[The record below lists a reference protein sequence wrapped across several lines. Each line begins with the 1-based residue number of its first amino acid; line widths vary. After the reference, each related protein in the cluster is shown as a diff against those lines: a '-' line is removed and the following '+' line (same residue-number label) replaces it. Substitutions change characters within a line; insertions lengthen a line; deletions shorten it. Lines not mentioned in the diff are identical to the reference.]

1 MTSRDRAALL
11 VALGLA
17 AACGGSDSGTVSAS
31 SLHATG
37 PNVLPLSVNGAHCS
51 ASSYPNKPC
60 TTVTVCVPGTSTC
73 QTIDD
78 LLVDTGSSGLRI
90 FKQALTV
97 QLPPATVAS
106 GTLAECAQWGD
117 ASSDWGP
124 VQLASVVMGSEPA
137 VQVPVHVIDSTFGA
151 APSSCGTPETDPAS
165 AGFNGILG
173 VGVFAQDCG
182 SGCALDGANGV
193 YYACTG
199 SSCSG
204 AAVPLASQVQ
214 NPVSLLSQ
222 DGNGIVVVLPS
233 VPSGGGGAVE
243 GQLLLGIAT
252 RSNNVPGKITTYALD
267 ANGYFTTTFAGSSYH
282 AFVDTGSNG
291 YFFPAPPTGLP
302 ACASP
307 NDAWFCPAST
317 LTFSAT
323 NSDVAATTSGS
334 YSFRVA
340 NFDSFARSSYDV
352 SAEIAGSAPTTAGF
366 DWGLPFHFG
375 RPVFV
380 GIEARRSSL
389 GVGPL
394 VAY

>member
-1 MTSRDRAALL
+1 MTSRSRAAVL
-11 VALGLA
+11 VALGVA
-17 AACGGSDSGTVSAS
+17 AGCGGTDAGTVSAVS
-31 SLHATG
+31 IHATG

-51 ASSYPNKPC
+51 PSSYPNKPC
-60 TTVTVCVPGTSTC
+60 TSVTVCVPGTSTC

-78 LLVDTGSSGLRI
+78 ILVDTGSSGLRL
-90 FKQALTV
+90 FRQALTV
-97 QLPPATVAS
+97 QLPPASVAS
-106 GTLAECAQWGD
+106 GALAECAQWGD
-117 ASSDWGP
+117 SSSDWGP
-124 VQLASVVMGSEPA
+124 VELASVVLGGEPA
-137 VQVPVHVIDSTFGA
+137 VQVPIHVIDRSFGT
-151 APSSCGTPETDPAS
+151 APSTCGTPEADPAS

-173 VGVFAQDCG
+173 VGFFAEDCG
-182 SGCALDGANGV
+182 SGCALDSSNDV

-199 SSCSG
+199 ATCSG
-204 AAVPLASQVQ
+204 TAVQLAGQVQ
-214 NPVSLLSQ
+214 NPVSLLAQ
-222 DGNGIVVVLPS
+222 DGNGVVVVLPP
-233 VPSGGGGAVE
+233 VPVGGTASVE

-252 RSNNVPGKITTYALD
+252 RSNNAPGKVSTYSLD
-267 ANGYFTTTFAGSSYH
+267 ASGYFTTTFAGSSYH
-282 AFVDTGSNG
+282 AYADTGSNG
-291 YFFPAPPTGLP
+291 YFFPPPTGLP

-323 NSDVAATTSGS
+323 NSDAAGTTSGT

-340 NFDSFARSSYDV
+340 NFDSFANSSYYV
-352 SAEIAGSAPTTAGF
+352 SAEIAGSAPAAAGF

-380 GIEARRSSL
+380 GIEGKRSPL